1 MVSPYSYR
9 GKCLVLTTATPQNMP
24 GYTVGIQIQKTKLIL
39 AEKIGRITLVL
50 VRLHIYINTIFI
62 PEERS
67 CQLN

>member
-1 MVSPYSYR
+1 
-9 GKCLVLTTATPQNMP
+9 MP